1 MIQVTTGE
9 VFTVYAVVAIISFV
23 VAAIMLKRASK

>member
-9 VFTVYAVVAIISFV
+9 VFTVYAVVAVIAFG
-23 VAAIMLKRASK
+23 VAAIMLKRAS

>member
-9 VFTVYAVVAIISFV
+9 VFTVYAVVAIISFA

>member
-9 VFTVYAVVAIISFV
+9 VFTVYVVVTVIAFG
-23 VAAIMLKRASK
+23 VAAIMLKRAS